1 MNYSA
6 IKPCDIANGTGV
18 RVSLFVSGCRRHCP
32 GCFNASAWGFGA
44 GEPFTGETEERILR
58 LLAPDFI
65 SGLSVLGGEPFE
77 PENRDVL
84 APFLERVRRAF
95 PTKDVWCWTGFTLE
109 ELEADAE
116 CRRMLGC
123 IDVLVDGPFIQAER
137 DISLDWRGSRN
148 QRVIR
153 LGDRSKEKDERPRD
167 DEPASENG
175 LPGQRL
181 VQDERGKD
189 DGQRDAQLVERGD
202 LRRVPKLEGAEIEQ
216 P

>member
-58 LLAPDFI
+58 LLVPDHI
-65 SGLSVLGGEPFE
+65 AGLSVLGGEPFE
-77 PENRDVL
+77 PENRIAL
-84 APFLERVRRAF
+84 APFLERVRRMF
-95 PTKDVWCWTGFTLE
+95 PSKDVWCWTGFTLE
-109 ELEADAE
+109 ELADAE
-116 CRRMLGC
+116 SRRLLASV
-123 IDVLVDGPFIQAER
+123 DVLVDGPFVEAER
-137 DISLDWRGSRN
+137 DISLAWRGSRN

-153 LGDRSKEKDERPRD
+153 LRKCSEQQDERPAD
-167 DEPASENG
+167 DEKPADYG
-175 LPGQRL
+175 LPCQHL
-181 VQDERGKD
+181 VKHEGRQD
-189 DGQRDAQLVERGD
+189 DGQGDAQLVERGD
-202 LRRVPKLEGAEIEQ
+202 LRGVAELQGAEVEQ

>member
-32 GCFNASAWGFGA
+32 GCFNSSTWEFGA
-44 GEPFTGETEERILR
+44 GQPFTVGTEERILR
-58 LLAPDFI
+58 LLAPDCI
-65 SGLSVLGGEPFE
+65 RGLSVMGGEPFE
-77 PENRDVL
+77 PENRAVL
-84 APFLERVRRAF
+84 APFLERVRTAL
-95 PTKDVWCWTGFTLE
+95 PSKDVWCWTGFTLE